1 MTVASTLRAFP
12 TMLKVGF
19 SEAVAYRAEML
30 VWVFSTTMPF
40 VMMVLWSS
48 VSEVVPLKGQS
59 GQNWGSEAFVTYFL
73 CVFVTRQMISAW
85 ASWEINFEV
94 RRGGLALRLLRPMHP
109 VIGYALSN
117 LAHLP
122 LRAVVTLPVVVTLVV
137 SHGDRLAHDW
147 RLWAL
152 LPFALF
158 GAWMVTFFVNVTI
171 GSLSFFFSSSLKVMD
186 VWLASFF
193 VFSGY
198 NIPLDVFPPWM
209 TDVIQWLPFRYQLAL
224 PVELMTGAVDLNQ
237 AMLLLGKQYLWVL
250 VLVTLSLTLW
260 SQGVKRFQAYGG

>member
-1 MTVASTLRAFP
+1 MRLNSTLRAFP

-48 VSEVVPLKGQS
+48 VAEVAPLSGQS
-59 GQNWGSEAFVTYFL
+59 GQRWGSDSFVTYFL
-73 CVFVTRQMISAW
+73 CVFVARQMISAW

-94 RRGGLALRLLRPMHP
+94 RHGGLALRLLRPIHP
-109 VIGYALSN
+109 IVSYALSN

-122 LRAVVTLPVVVTLVV
+122 LRAAVTIPVVTVLVV
-137 SHGDRLAHDW
+137 KHSERLAHDY
-147 RLWAL
+147 RLWLL
-152 LPFALF
+152 LPFALL

-171 GSLSFFFSSSLKVMD
+171 GSLSFFFGSSIKVMD

-198 NIPLDVFPPWM
+198 NVPLDIFPAWLGRI
-209 TDVIQWLPFRYQLAL
+209 IQWLPFRFQLAL
-224 PVELMTGAVDLNQ
+224 PVELMTGAVDFSQ
-237 AMLLLGKQYLWVL
+237 ALLLVGKQYCWVAIL
-250 VLVTLSLTLW
+250 LTLSTTLW
-260 SQGVKRFQAYGG
+260 TFGVRRFQAFGG